1 MCYKGILLCYH
12 YNNIWQSH
20 VEIEHYSVAYFT
32 CITSAVA
39 WKFRYRW
46 GSYTLGKLMNTYH
59 IYTARL
65 SPALSRSSALEHFER
80 SNVSEIRNGILFDFY
95 LGLPH
100 MLNTVATVTI
110 SLHHS
115 PVSVSFIVILLFIM
129 TQLTITMVMVMIII
143 NPAPPV
149 TPA

>member
-1 MCYKGILLCYH
+1 MFHSH
-12 YNNIWQSH
+12 YYIR
-20 VEIEHYSVAYFT
+20 
-32 CITSAVA
+32 SALA

-65 SPALSRSSALEHFER
+65 SPTFSRSSALEHFER
-80 SNVSEIRNGILFDFY
+80 SNASEIRNKIMFDFY

-100 MLNTVATVTI
+100 MLNTVTTN
-110 SLHHS
+110 LHHS
-115 PVSVSFIVILLFIM
+115 PVSVGFVVILLFIM
-129 TQLTITMVMVMIII
+129 TQLTITMAMVMIII